1 MSRTAPPPAVGPEH
15 PHTLAVLGYAS
26 RDRAMRVG
34 AFLGASGTT
43 LVRDRLSDPWP
54 GDGGAA
60 HVVRAALAAGLH
72 TAAVSWVGG
81 DDEGRAWTRGL
92 ELAGADVSG
101 VAVRGT
107 RTPSAYLFYPDD
119 DATICVYD
127 PGDCHDG
134 GLTDAQRRLLTTAR
148 WCVVTAAPAPAIAAA
163 LDALPSGV
171 RLAWAVKNDP
181 DAFPPGLARRL
192 AGRAA
197 LVTYS
202 AGERS
207 FLADV
212 LGGSVPS
219 GDRLVVETRGAEGA
233 AWWSG
238 DAHGTVPA
246 GPAAGNIRPGDT
258 TGAGD
263 TLIAATVAALAA
275 GREGARAVAEGVA
288 AAGRHIAANAQ
299 QEGTR

>member
-1 MSRTAPPPAVGPEH
+1 MSHTAPPPAFGRGNRH
-15 PHTLAVLGYAS
+15 SLAVLGYAS

-34 AFLGASGTT
+34 TFLGASGTT

-60 HVVRAALAAGLH
+60 HVVRAALAAGLS
-72 TAAVSWVGG
+72 TAAVSWVGP
-81 DDEGRAWTRGL
+81 DDEGRAWMRGL

-107 RTPSAYLFYPDD
+107 RTPSAYLFYPDG

-134 GLTDAQRRLLTTAR
+134 GLTGAQRRPLATAQ
-148 WCVVTAAPAPAIAAA
+148 WCVITVAPAPAIAAA
-163 LDALPSGV
+163 LDALPSDA

-181 DAFPPGLARRL
+181 DAFPPDLARRL
-192 AGRAA
+192 ADRAA
-197 LVTYS
+197 LITYS
-202 AGERS
+202 AGERC
-207 FLADV
+207 FLTGV
-212 LGGSVPS
+212 LGGVPPS

-238 DAHGTVPA
+238 NAHGTVPA
-246 GPAAGNIRPGDT
+246 GPAVGGVRPGDT

-263 TLIAATVAALAA
+263 TLIAAAVAALAA
-275 GREGARAVAEGVA
+275 GREPGQAVSEGVA
-288 AAGRHIAANAQ
+288 AAGWHIADKAQ
-299 QEGTR
+299 QEGTT